1 MSIMIPKKSISGFIS
16 RSGKAIARTAKAAI
30 LARTATMTAM
40 AALLCPANETM
51 AQGKLFAIQKD
62 SVALF
67 QGLQVS
73 VDIAG
78 PIARA
83 VSDYGE
89 YEAALKANLHNQ
101 YFPVVEI
108 GLGSAKHDDIV
119 TGNYYKTSA
128 PFFRIGCDINLAK
141 QKHTPNFVYAGLRY
155 AFTSYKVDMWR
166 KPSPDPIWGND
177 ATFIVDGETCNQH
190 WAEIVIGLKAKLF
203 GPVHAGWNVRYKRRL
218 SHKDC
223 SAGNTWYI
231 PGYGKYGDTRIGANF
246 NVIIDI

>member
-1 MSIMIPKKSISGFIS
+1 MTPKESISGYIS
-16 RSGKAIARTAKAAI
+16 PNSSNKRGGIALSLVLALALAFSGSIGIR
-30 LARTATMTAM
+30 
-40 AALLCPANETM
+40 
-51 AQGKLFAIQKD
+51 AQSKLFAIQKD
-62 SVALF
+62 SVAFF

-78 PIARA
+78 PVIRA

-101 YFPVVEI
+101 YFPTIEI
-108 GLGSAKHDDIV
+108 GIGSAEHDDIV
-119 TGNYYKTSA
+119 TGNYYKTTA
-128 PFFRIGCDINLAK
+128 PYFRIGCDLNLAK
-141 QKHTPNFVYAGLRY
+141 MKHTPNFVYAGLRY
-155 AFTSYKVDMWR
+155 AFTSYKVDMSR
-166 KPSPDPIWGND
+166 TPTPHSKGVNG
-177 ATFIVDGETCNQH
+177 ATFAVGGETGAPRGAARVAG
-190 WAEIVIGLKAKLF
+190 AEATRG
-203 GPVHAGWNVRYKRRL
+203 GPVHAGWCVRYKRRL

>member
-1 MSIMIPKKSISGFIS
+1 MTPKESISGFIS
-16 RSGKAIARTAKAAI
+16 PSDSALGRLCAS
-30 LARTATMTAM
+30 LALAV
-40 AALLCPANETM
+40 ALAFGGSADM
-51 AQGKLFAIQKD
+51 RAQGKLFAIQKD
-62 SVALF
+62 SVAFF

-78 PIARA
+78 PVIRA

-101 YFPVVEI
+101 YFPTIEI
-108 GLGSAKHDDIV
+108 GIGSAEHDDIV

-128 PFFRIGCDINLAK
+128 PFSRIGCDLNLAK
-141 QKHTPNFVYAGLRY
+141 QKHAPYFVYAGLRY
-155 AFTSYKVDMWR
+155 AVTSYKVDMSR
-166 KPSPDPIWGND
+166 TPTPDPIWGND
-177 ATFIVDGETCNQH
+177 TAFVIDGETCSQH
-190 WAEIVIGLKAKLF
+190 WAEIVVGLKAKLF
-203 GPVHAGWNVRYKRRL
+203 GPIHAGWCVRYKRRL

>member
-1 MSIMIPKKSISGFIS
+1 MTPKESISGFIS
-16 RSGKAIARTAKAAI
+16 PSDSALGRLCAS
-30 LARTATMTAM
+30 LALAM
-40 AALLCPANETM
+40 ALAFGGSADM
-51 AQGKLFAIQKD
+51 RAQGKLFAIQKD
-62 SVALF
+62 SVAFF

-78 PIARA
+78 PVIRA

-101 YFPVVEI
+101 YFPTIEI
-108 GLGSAKHDDIV
+108 GIGSAEHDDIV

-128 PFFRIGCDINLAK
+128 PYFRIGCDLNLAK

-155 AFTSYKVDMWR
+155 AFTSYKVDMSR
-166 KPSPDPIWGND
+166 TPTPDPIWGND
-177 ATFIVDGETCNQH
+177 TAFVIDGETCSQH
-190 WAEIVIGLKAKLF
+190 WAEIVVGLKAKLF
-203 GPVHAGWNVRYKRRL
+203 GPIHAGWCVRYKRRL